1 MSGVLRAYLLSY
13 DIAHPKRLR
22 AMHKLAKAYGRPLQ
36 YSVFACLLRRED
48 RVALAA
54 RIEVMISRVEDRVII
69 VDVGSVADRESW
81 IPPMEV
87 FGRQDV
93 PQQRSAIII

>member
-1 MSGVLRAYLLSY
+1 MLRAYILSY

-22 AMHKLAKAYGRPLQ
+22 EMHKLAKAFGRPLQ

-48 RVALAA
+48 RVRLAA
-54 RIEVMISRVEDRVII
+54 RIEGLIQPREDRVILL
-69 VDVGSVADRESW
+69 DVGTVRDRESW

-87 FGRQDV
+87 FGRQEI
-93 PQQRSAIII
+93 PEQRAAVIV

>member
-1 MSGVLRAYLLSY
+1 MLRAYILSY
-13 DIAHPKRLR
+13 DVSHPKRLR
-22 AMHKLAKAYGRPLQ
+22 EMHKLAKAFGRPLQ

-48 RVALAA
+48 RVRLAA
-54 RIEVMISRVEDRVII
+54 RIEQLINHGEDRVVI
-69 VDVGSVADRESW
+69 VDIGAVEDRESW

-93 PQQRSAIII
+93 PQQRSAVIV

>member
-1 MSGVLRAYLLSY
+1 
-13 DIAHPKRLR
+13 
-22 AMHKLAKAYGRPLQ
+22 MHKLAKAYGRPLQ

-54 RIEVMISRVEDRVII
+54 RIEGLISRSEDRVII
-69 VDVGSVADRESW
+69 MDLGSIPDRESW
-81 IPPMEV
+81 IPPIEV
-87 FGRQDV
+87 FGRQKI